1 MIKSMTGYGKATGQ
15 YNHKKIQVEVRSLNS
30 KGLDLNVKMP
40 GIYREKEM
48 DLRSYLSQEIVR
60 GKAECSIYY
69 DVVGAEKKIAFNTS
83 LMNSYLDDL
92 NAFASTREEI
102 QSVNWMP
109 ILLNLPDVTQTE
121 RKELDSEEWNYV
133 FELIKEAVASFH
145 DFRKQE
151 GESLEKDFQ
160 LRIGS
165 IRSKMNEVDATKDDR
180 VAMVKQRI
188 TNALLELQNDVSY
201 NKERL
206 EQEMIYYIEKLDVN
220 EEITRLTNHLSYFET
235 TMQETEAQGK
245 KLGFIAQEI
254 GREINTMGSKANHDG
269 MQKQVVMMKDELEKI
284 KEQVLNTL

>member
-102 QSVNWMP
+102 QNVNWMP

-145 DFRKQE
+145 AFRKQE

-165 IRSKMNEVDATKDDR
+165 IRSKMNEVDASKDDR